1 LRRVAG
7 LGLAAVLAMA
17 AVLCADER
25 PFGPGER
32 LTFRI
37 TYLHLLAGR
46 AWLSVESRSEGDAR
60 LRFVEEARSE
70 GFFAWLF
77 HFRVNDR
84 AVAEWDPE
92 TGCSLG
98 IEKHLSEGKVARD
111 QTVRFD
117 AALSEAVVTDTKIP
131 AARFEVEP
139 CVLDVLSA
147 LYVARVRGVS
157 DGEGLTLPVF
167 DNGKRFRLGV
177 RLVGRETLDLP
188 PPLGRKVRTV
198 VVEPQLVEGTGLFVK
213 KGRLQIWLTDDP
225 RRIPV
230 RMRSRVPIGSV
241 SADLESCELAAGS

>member
-1 LRRVAG
+1 LRRVAT
-7 LGLAAVLAMA
+7 LGLALSLATA
-17 AVLCADER
+17 AVLRAEEQ

-46 AWLSVESRSEGDAR
+46 AWLSVESRHGDDPT

-77 HFRVNDR
+77 RFRVNDR
-84 AVAEWDPE
+84 AVAEWDPA
-92 TGCSLG
+92 TGCSRG
-98 IEKHLSEGKVARD
+98 IEKRLREGKVARD

-117 AALSEAVVTDTKIP
+117 AAESVAVVSDPKVSDT
-131 AARFEVEP
+131 RFDVEP

-147 LYVARVRGVS
+147 LYVTRVRGVS
-157 DGEGLTLPVF
+157 EGSALDLPVF

-177 RLVGRETLDLP
+177 RFVGRDTLDLP
-188 PPLGRKVRTV
+188 APLGPRVKTV

-213 KGRLQIWLTDDP
+213 KGRLRIWLTDDA

-230 RMRSRVPIGSV
+230 RMRSRAPVGSV
-241 SADLESCELAAGS
+241 SADLESCELAHGG

>member
-1 LRRVAG
+1 LRPVAVPA
-7 LGLAAVLAMA
+7 LAVALMMGTVLR
-17 AVLCADER
+17 ADER

-32 LTFRI
+32 LVFRI

-46 AWLSVESRSEGDAR
+46 AWLSVETRSDDDPM

-84 AVAEWDPE
+84 TVAEWEQD
-92 TGCSLG
+92 TGCSRG
-98 IEKHLSEGKVARD
+98 IEKHLREGKAVRD
-111 QTVRFD
+111 QVVRFEPS
-117 AALSEAVVTDTKIP
+117 AGVATVTDPRISAT
-131 AARFEVEP
+131 RFDVEP

-147 LYVARVRGVS
+147 LYVTRVRGVS
-157 DGEGLTLPVF
+157 EGNALDLPVF

-177 RLVGRETLDLP
+177 RFVGRDILDLP
-188 PPLGRKVRTV
+188 PPLGSKVRTI

-213 KGRLQIWLTDDP
+213 KGRLQIWLTDDT

-230 RMRSRVPIGSV
+230 RMRSKVPIGSV
-241 SADLESCELAAGS
+241 SADLESCELGSGG